1 MREQLD
7 QLESEVRKIAG
18 VKNARVIGTDGPE
31 EIHIVATASRSPKQ
45 LVRDVQSLA
54 AAGYGLPIDHRIVS
68 VVQLEDAEPPPPPST
83 IKLDQPVA
91 EPEPVSVGALN
102 HSTPAHHD
110 DRRPVLERVVLGTRG
125 NSGWVEVSLKWPD
138 GTETDGSGTAGPSRE
153 TRARGAAKALVNA
166 LQPVL
171 SERKVELELDQVIIH
186 RMDSADS
193 VFVRATFFEN
203 GNVIPV
209 VGSAI
214 VYDDVASAAV
224 RALLHA
230 VNRKLT

>member
-7 QLESEVRKIAG
+7 QLEAEVRKIAG
-18 VKNARVIGTDGPE
+18 VKNARIVGTDNAE
-31 EIHIVATASRSPKQ
+31 EIHIVASATRSPKQ
-45 LVRDVQSLA
+45 VVRDVQSLA

-68 VVQLEDAEPPPPPST
+68 VVQLEEAEPPPPPST
-83 IKLDQPVA
+83 IKLDPQ
-91 EPEPVSVGALN
+91 PEPVMAQAA
-102 HSTPAHHD
+102 AHG
-110 DRRPVLERVVLGTRG
+110 DRRPVLDRVVLGSRG
-125 NSGWVEVSLKWPD
+125 NTGWVEVSLKWPD
-138 GTETDGSGTAGPSRE
+138 GTETDGSGTAGSSRE
-153 TRARGAAKALVNA
+153 TRARGAAKALVKA
-166 LQPVL
+166 LEPVL
-171 SERKVELELDQVIIH
+171 SERGVELELDQVLIH

-193 VFVRATFFEN
+193 VFVRATFFEG

-214 VYDDVASAAV
+214 VHDDVASAAV

>member
-7 QLESEVRKIAG
+7 GLEAELKKIAG
-18 VKNARVIGTDGPE
+18 VKNARIIGTDGPE
-31 EIHIVATASRSPKQ
+31 EIHIVATATRSPKQ

-83 IKLDQPVA
+83 IKLDPPVE
-91 EPEPVSVGALN
+91 EPAAVGAA
-102 HSTPAHHD
+102 TRQEE
-110 DRRPVLERVVLGTRG
+110 RRPVLERVVLGTRG
-125 NSGWVEVSLKWPD
+125 SAGWVEVGLKWPD

-153 TRARGAAKALVNA
+153 TRARGAAKAVVKA
-166 LQPVL
+166 LEPVL
-171 SERKVELELDQVIIH
+171 SEKGIELELDQVLIH

-193 VFVRATFFEN
+193 VFVRATFFEA
-203 GNVIPV
+203 GNAVPV

-214 VYDDVASAAV
+214 VHDDVASAAV